1 MPTLETDDKGN
12 VKVKFTLPESVT
24 TWRLMGIAHDTNMRI
39 GQLEAEA
46 VAQKKLMIEP
56 NLPRFVRPADKGS
69 IVAVSVTC
77 LNADWVARLVLN
89 C

>member
-1 MPTLETDDKGN
+1 MNVRENLTETAFFMPTLETDDKGN

-46 VAQKKLMIEP
+46 VAQK
-56 NLPRFVRPADKGS
+56 N
-69 IVAVSVTC
+69 
-77 LNADWVARLVLN
+77 
-89 C
+89 